1 MAKKNK
7 ELPNDATIELAVV
20 GAVILYPSKFN
31 DIAKYIVSDE
41 VWYDNRCK
49 VLWNVLA
56 GMIRRREHVDL
67 MTVTSTLDEGDHIQG
82 VDNIFLVDCTEG
94 TGTKSTIEVYAK
106 KIYEKYLLRLVIE
119 SAKEIEE
126 KAMDNKI
133 DALDVLVSAHTN
145 IGELISL
152 RPDST
157 FDINEALGDAIES
170 IRNTDKL
177 LVKTGFVNVD
187 KFAGGLTRGEIT
199 IVGGRPGHGKSTML
213 LNLLSNILAEKR
225 KVLLFNRELTNV
237 EVLKKLLALE
247 SGRLSYT
254 MIRQGIYDMKQ
265 LQELDRVRDYIAKK
279 YNPKHF
285 RMYDQIRDFP
295 ASATEI
301 KKFKPDVI
309 FDDYI
314 QLITPT
320 GKEDQRRLQL
330 ERIVNDYKWI
340 AKEYNCVVIL
350 ASQLNRALETRGNPK
365 PQLSDLAESGAI
377 EQVAENVF
385 FVYYP
390 YKVPMTAKPENKNQ
404 LVLVAAKV
412 RYGETGSIQ
421 MAYDGDKCK
430 MYNNEDELFVPPLT
444 RSETDEIPF

>member
-1 MAKKNK
+1 MAKSNK

-20 GAVILYPSKFN
+20 GAVIMYPSKFN

-41 VWYDNRCK
+41 VWYDSRCK

-82 VDNIFLVDCTEG
+82 VNNVFLVDCTEG
-94 TGTKSTIEVYAK
+94 AGSKSTIEVYAK

-152 RPDST
+152 RPDSS

-170 IRNTDKL
+170 IQNTDKL

-237 EVLKKLLALE
+237 EVLKKLIALE

-390 YKVPMTAKPENKNQ
+390 YKVPATAKPENKNQ

-444 RSETDEIPF
+444 KAETDEIPF

>member
-1 MAKKNK
+1 MEK
-7 ELPNDATIELAVV
+7 ELPNDVAIEIAVV
-20 GAVILYPSKFN
+20 GAAIRYPSKFN

-49 VLWNVLA
+49 VLWNILA
-56 GMIRRREHVDL
+56 GMIRRREHVDT
-67 MTVTSTLDEGDHIQG
+67 MTISANLDAVDMAIG
-82 VDNIFLVDCTEG
+82 VDNVFIVDCTNDC
-94 TGTKSTIEVYAK
+94 GTKNTIEVYAK
-106 KIYEKYLLRLVIE
+106 KIYEKYLLRLVVE
-119 SAKEIEE
+119 SAKEIEK
-126 KAMDNKI
+126 KAMDNKVN
-133 DALDVLVSAHTN
+133 ALDVLVTAHTN

-152 RPDST
+152 RPDNS

-199 IVGGRPGHGKSTML
+199 IIGGRPGHGKSTML

-237 EVLKKLLALE
+237 EVLKKLIALE

-254 MIRQGIYDMKQ
+254 MIRQGMYETEH

-279 YNPKHF
+279 YDPKHF

-295 ASATEI
+295 GSATEI

-390 YKVPMTAKPENKNQ
+390 YKVPATAKPENKNQ

-412 RYGETGSIQ
+412 RYGETGAIQ

-430 MYNNEDELFVPPLT
+430 MYNSEDELFVPPLT
-444 RSETDEIPF
+444 EKQQDEIPF

>member
-1 MAKKNK
+1 MSK
-7 ELPNDATIELAVV
+7 ELPNDVTIELAVV
-20 GAVILYPSKFN
+20 GAVVLYPSKFN

-41 VWYDNRCK
+41 VWYENRCK
-49 VLWNVLA
+49 VLWNILA
-56 GMIRRREHVDL
+56 GMVQRREHIDIMTISANLDAVD
-67 MTVTSTLDEGDHIQG
+67 MAMG
-82 VDNIFLVDCTEG
+82 VDNVFVVDCTESAG
-94 TGTKSTIEVYAK
+94 TEGTIEVYAK

-199 IVGGRPGHGKSTML
+199 IIGGRPGHGKSTML

-247 SGRLSYT
+247 SGRLSYS
-254 MIRQGIYDMKQ
+254 MIRQGMYDMKQ
-265 LQELDRVRDYIAKK
+265 LQELDRVRGLIAKK
-279 YNPKHF
+279 YSTNKF

-295 ASATEI
+295 TSATEI
-301 KKFKPDVI
+301 KKFKPDII
-309 FDDYI
+309 FDD
-314 QLITPT
+314 
-320 GKEDQRRLQL
+320 
-330 ERIVNDYKWI
+330 
-340 AKEYNCVVIL
+340 
-350 ASQLNRALETRGNPK
+350 
-365 PQLSDLAESGAI
+365 
-377 EQVAENVF
+377 
-385 FVYYP
+385 
-390 YKVPMTAKPENKNQ
+390 
-404 LVLVAAKV
+404 
-412 RYGETGSIQ
+412 
-421 MAYDGDKCK
+421 
-430 MYNNEDELFVPPLT
+430 
-444 RSETDEIPF
+444 

>member
-1 MAKKNK
+1 MNK
-7 ELPNDATIELAVV
+7 ELPNDTSIEI
-20 GAVILYPSKFN
+20 AVIGTVISYPNKFN
-31 DIAKYIVSDE
+31 DIARYIVSDN
-41 VWYDNRCK
+41 VWYDVRCK
-49 VLWNVLA
+49 TLWSVLA
-56 GMIRRREHVDL
+56 GMIKRREHIDL
-67 MTVTSTLDEGDHIQG
+67 MTVTASLDAVDMTLG
-82 VDNIFLVDCTEG
+82 VNNVFIVDCTNSC
-94 TGTKSTIEVYAK
+94 STESTVEVYAK
-106 KIYEKYLLRLVIE
+106 KIYEKYLLRLVVE
-119 SAKEIEE
+119 SAKEIEK
-126 KAMDNKI
+126 KAMDNKV
-133 DALDVLVSAHTN
+133 DALDVLVTAHTS

-152 RPDST
+152 RPDSS

-170 IRNTDKL
+170 IQNTDKL
-177 LVKTGFVNVD
+177 LIKTGFEGVD
-187 KFAGGLTRGEIT
+187 NFAGGLTRGELT
-199 IVGGRPGHGKSTML
+199 IIGGRPGHGKSTML
-213 LNLLSNILAEKR
+213 LNLLSNILASKR

-237 EVLKKLLALE
+237 EVLKKLIALE
-247 SGRLSYT
+247 SGRLSYS
-254 MIRQGIYDMKQ
+254 MIRQGIYDVKQ
-265 LQELDRVRDYIAKK
+265 LQELDRIRDYIAKK
-279 YNPKHF
+279 YNPEHF

-295 ASATEI
+295 TSATEI
-301 KKFKPDVI
+301 KKFKPDII

-350 ASQLNRALETRGNPK
+350 ASQLNRALETRGNPR

-390 YKVPMTAKPENKNQ
+390 YKVPATATAENKNQ

-412 RYGETGSIQ
+412 RYGETGTVK

-430 MYNNEDELFVPPLT
+430 MYNDEEEMFIPPLT
-444 RSETDEIPF
+444 EVQQDEIPF

>member
-1 MAKKNK
+1 MTK

-20 GAVILYPSKFN
+20 GAIILYPSKFN

-41 VWYDNRCK
+41 VWYDSRCK

-67 MTVTSTLDEGDHIQG
+67 MTVTSTLDDSDHIQG
-82 VDNIFLVDCTEG
+82 VNNIFLVDCTEG
-94 TGTKSTIEVYAK
+94 AGSKDTIEVYAK

-119 SAKEIEE
+119 SAKEIED

-152 RPDST
+152 RPDSS

-177 LVKTGFVNVD
+177 LVKTGFENVD

-199 IVGGRPGHGKSTML
+199 IIGGRPGHGKSTML
-213 LNLLSNILAEKR
+213 LNLLSNILASKR

-247 SGRLSYT
+247 SGRLSYA
-254 MIRQGIYDMKQ
+254 MIRQGMYDIKQ

-365 PQLSDLAESGAI
+365 PQLSDLAESGSI

-390 YKVPMTAKPENKNQ
+390 YKVPATAKPENKNQ

-444 RSETDEIPF
+444 EAQQDEIPF

>member
-1 MAKKNK
+1 MEHSK
-7 ELPNDATIELAVV
+7 ELPNDAVIELAVV
-20 GAVILYPSKFN
+20 GAIILYPSKFN
-31 DIAKYIVSDE
+31 DVAKYIVSDK

-49 VLWNVLA
+49 VLWNILA
-56 GMIRRREHVDL
+56 GMIKRREHIDM
-67 MTVTSTLDEGDHIQG
+67 MTVSSTLTDSDHIQK
-82 VDNIFLVDCTEG
+82 VDNVFLVDCTESAG
-94 TGTKSTIEVYAK
+94 SESTIEVYAK
-106 KIYEKYLLRLVIE
+106 KIYEKYLLRLVVDH
-119 SAKEIEE
+119 AKEIEE
-126 KAMDNKI
+126 KAMNNKI
-133 DALDVLVSAHTN
+133 DALDVLVSAHTS
-145 IGELISL
+145 IGELINL
-152 RPDST
+152 RPDSI

-170 IRNTDKL
+170 IQNTDKL
-177 LVKTGFVNVD
+177 LVKTGFENVD
-187 KFAGGLTRGEIT
+187 KFAGGLTRGELT
-199 IVGGRPGHGKSTML
+199 IIGGRPGHGKSTMM
-213 LNLLSNILAEKR
+213 LNLLSNILASKR
-225 KVLLFNRELTNV
+225 KVILFNRELTNV

-254 MIRQGIYDMKQ
+254 MIRQGMYDVKQ
-265 LQELDRVRDYIAKK
+265 LQELDRVRGYIAKK
-279 YNPKHF
+279 YSPNHF

-320 GKEDQRRLQL
+320 GKEEQRRLQL

-350 ASQLNRALETRGNPK
+350 ASQLNRALETSGVQR

-385 FVYYP
+385 FVYYA
-390 YKVPMTAKPENKNQ
+390 YKVSGAKPELKNEIT
-404 LVLVAAKV
+404 LVAAKV
-412 RYGETGSIQ
+412 RYGETGSAQ

-430 MYNNEDELFVPPLT
+430 MYNSEDELFVPPLT
-444 RSETDEIPF
+444 EAQQDEIPF

>member
-1 MAKKNK
+1 MEHSK
-7 ELPNDATIELAVV
+7 ELPNDAVIELAVV
-20 GAVILYPSKFN
+20 GAFILYPSKFN
-31 DIAKYIVSDE
+31 DVAKYIVSDK

-49 VLWNVLA
+49 VLWNILA
-56 GMIRRREHVDL
+56 GMIKRREHIDM
-67 MTVTSTLDEGDHIQG
+67 MTVSSTLTDSDHIQK
-82 VDNIFLVDCTEG
+82 VDNVFLVDCTESAG
-94 TGTKSTIEVYAK
+94 SESTIEVYAK
-106 KIYEKYLLRLVIE
+106 KIYEKYLLRLVVDH
-119 SAKEIEE
+119 AKEIEE
-126 KAMDNKI
+126 KAMNNKI
-133 DALDVLVSAHTN
+133 DALDVLVSAHTS
-145 IGELISL
+145 IGELINL
-152 RPDST
+152 RPDSI

-170 IRNTDKL
+170 IQNTDKL
-177 LVKTGFVNVD
+177 LVKTGFENVD

-199 IVGGRPGHGKSTML
+199 IIGGRPGHGKSTMM
-213 LNLLSNILAEKR
+213 LNLLSNILASKR
-225 KVLLFNRELTNV
+225 KVILFNRELTNV

-254 MIRQGIYDMKQ
+254 MIRQGMYDVKQ
-265 LQELDRVRDYIAKK
+265 LQELDRVRGYIAKK
-279 YNPKHF
+279 YSPNHF

-320 GKEDQRRLQL
+320 GKEEQRRLQL

-350 ASQLNRALETRGNPK
+350 ASQLNRALETRGVQR

-385 FVYYP
+385 FVYYA
-390 YKVPMTAKPENKNQ
+390 YKVSGAKPELKNEIT
-404 LVLVAAKV
+404 LVAAKV
-412 RYGETGSIQ
+412 RYGETGSAQ

-430 MYNNEDELFVPPLT
+430 MYNSEDELFVPPLT
-444 RSETDEIPF
+444 EAQQDEIPF

>member
-1 MAKKNK
+1 MTK

-20 GAVILYPSKFN
+20 GAIILYPSKFN

-41 VWYDNRCK
+41 VWYDSRCK

-67 MTVTSTLDEGDHIQG
+67 MTVTSTLDDSDHIQG
-82 VDNIFLVDCTEG
+82 VNNIFLVDCTEG
-94 TGTKSTIEVYAK
+94 AGSKDTIEVYAK

-119 SAKEIEE
+119 SAKEIED

-152 RPDST
+152 RPDSS

-177 LVKTGFVNVD
+177 LVKTGFENVD

-199 IVGGRPGHGKSTML
+199 IIGGRPGHGKSTML
-213 LNLLSNILAEKR
+213 LNLLSNILASKR

-247 SGRLSYT
+247 SGRLSYA
-254 MIRQGIYDMKQ
+254 MIRQGMYDIKQ

-365 PQLSDLAESGAI
+365 PQLSDLAESGSI

-390 YKVPMTAKPENKNQ
+390 YKVPATATPETKNQ

-444 RSETDEIPF
+444 EAQQDEIPF

>member
-1 MAKKNK
+1 LKK

-41 VWYDNRCK
+41 VWYDSKCK
-49 VLWNVLA
+49 VLWNVLE

-67 MTVTSTLDEGDHIQG
+67 MTVTSTLDESDHIQG
-82 VDNIFLVDCTEG
+82 VNNVFLVDCTEG
-94 TGTKSTIEVYAK
+94 AGTEYTIEVYAK

-152 RPDST
+152 RPDSS

-237 EVLKKLLALE
+237 EVLKKLIALE

-254 MIRQGIYDMKQ
+254 MIRQGIYDVKQ

-295 ASATEI
+295 ASATEV

-390 YKVPMTAKPENKNQ
+390 YKVPATAKPENKNQ

-430 MYNNEDELFVPPLT
+430 MYNNEDELFLPPLT
-444 RSETDEIPF
+444 EAQQDEIPF

>member
-1 MAKKNK
+1 MAK
-7 ELPNDATIELAVV
+7 ELPNDASIETAVI
-20 GAVILYPSKFN
+20 GAVIGYPSKYN
-31 DIAKYIVSDE
+31 DVAKYIVSDS
-41 VWYDNRCK
+41 VWYDDRCK
-49 VLWNVLA
+49 RLWDIVS
-56 GMIRRREHVDL
+56 GMIKRREHVDI
-67 MTVTSTLDEGDHIQG
+67 MTVSSCLNAVDHAMG
-82 VDNIFLVDCTEG
+82 VDNVFIVDCTNNCG
-94 TGTKSTIEVYAK
+94 TQNTISVYAK

-119 SAKEIEE
+119 SAKDIE
-126 KAMDNKI
+126 KNAMNNTV
-133 DALDVLVSAHTN
+133 DALDVLVTAHTS
-145 IGELISL
+145 IGELINL
-152 RPDST
+152 RPDIT
-157 FDINEALGDAIES
+157 FDIDVALNDAIES
-170 IRNTDKL
+170 IQNTDKL
-177 LVKTGFVNVD
+177 LVKTGFENID
-187 KFAGGLTRGEIT
+187 KFSGGLTRGEIT
-199 IVGGRPGHGKSTML
+199 IIGGRPGHGKSTMM
-213 LNLLSNILAEKR
+213 LNLLSNILEGKR

-254 MIRQGIYDMKQ
+254 MIRQGMYDIKQ
-265 LQELDRVRDYIAKK
+265 LQELDRVRDFIAKK
-279 YNPKHF
+279 YSPDKF
-285 RMYDQIRDFP
+285 RMYDKIRDFP

-350 ASQLNRALETRGNPK
+350 ASQLNRSLETRGNPR

-390 YKVPMTAKPENKNQ
+390 YKVNAKAKPEDKHQ
-404 LVLVAAKV
+404 LFLVAAKV
-412 RYGETGSIQ
+412 RYGETGAIQ

-430 MYNNEDELFVPPLT
+430 MYNNEDELFVPPMT
-444 RSETDEIPF
+444 EKEQDEIPF

>member
-41 VWYDNRCK
+41 VWYDSRCK

-254 MIRQGIYDMKQ
+254 MIRQGIYETEQ

-279 YNPKHF
+279 YDPKHF

-390 YKVPMTAKPENKNQ
+390 YKVPATAKPENKNQ

-412 RYGETGSIQ
+412 RYGETGAIQ

-430 MYNNEDELFVPPLT
+430 MYNNEDDLYVPPIT
-444 RSETDEIPF
+444 EKEQNEIPF

>member
-1 MAKKNK
+1 MSK
-7 ELPNDATIELAVV
+7 ELPNDVTIELAIV
-20 GAVILYPSKFN
+20 GAVINYPSKFN

-41 VWYDNRCK
+41 VWYDARCK
-49 VLWNVLA
+49 VLWKILA
-56 GMIRRREHVDL
+56 GMIQRREHIDL
-67 MTVTSTLDEGDHIQG
+67 MTISANLDAGNMVMG
-82 VDNIFLVDCTEG
+82 VDNVFVVDCTESAG
-94 TGTKSTIEVYAK
+94 TESTIEVYAK

-126 KAMDNKI
+126 KAMDNKV

-145 IGELISL
+145 IGELINL
-152 RPDST
+152 RPDSS

-213 LNLLSNILAEKR
+213 LNLLSNILASRR
-225 KVLLFNRELTNV
+225 KVILFNRELTNV

-247 SGRLSYT
+247 SGRLSYA
-254 MIRQGIYDMKQ
+254 MIRQGMYDMKQ

-279 YNPKHF
+279 YDPKHF

-301 KKFKPDVI
+301 KKFKPDVM

-350 ASQLNRALETRGNPK
+350 ASQLNRALETRGNPQ

-390 YKVPMTAKPENKNQ
+390 FKVPATAKPENKNK

-412 RYGETGSIQ
+412 RYGETGAIQ

-430 MYNNEDELFVPPLT
+430 MYNNEDELFVPPMT
-444 RSETDEIPF
+444 EKQQDEIPF

>member
-1 MAKKNK
+1 MAR
-7 ELPNDATIELAVV
+7 ELPNDASIETAVI
-20 GAVILYPSKFN
+20 GAVIGYPSKYN
-31 DIAKYIVSDE
+31 DVAKYIVSDS
-41 VWYDNRCK
+41 VWYDDRCRR
-49 VLWNVLA
+49 LWNIVS
-56 GMIRRREHVDL
+56 GMIKRREHVDI
-67 MTVTSTLDEGDHIQG
+67 MTISSCLDAVDHAMG
-82 VDNIFLVDCTEG
+82 VDNVFIVDCTNNCG
-94 TGTKSTIEVYAK
+94 TQNTISVYAK

-119 SAKEIEE
+119 SAKDIE
-126 KAMDNKI
+126 KNAMNNTV
-133 DALDVLVSAHTN
+133 DALDVLVTAHTS
-145 IGELISL
+145 IGELINL
-152 RPDST
+152 RPDIT
-157 FDINEALGDAIES
+157 FDIDMALNDAIES
-170 IRNTDKL
+170 IQNTDKL
-177 LVKTGFVNVD
+177 LVKTGFENID
-187 KFAGGLTRGEIT
+187 KFSGGLTRGEIT
-199 IVGGRPGHGKSTML
+199 IIGGRPGHGKSTMM
-213 LNLLSNILAEKR
+213 LNLLSNILEGKR

-254 MIRQGIYDMKQ
+254 MIRQGMYDIKQ
-265 LQELDRVRDYIAKK
+265 LQELDRVRDFIAKK
-279 YNPKHF
+279 YSPDKF
-285 RMYDQIRDFP
+285 RMYDKIRDFP

-350 ASQLNRALETRGNPK
+350 ASQLNRSLETRGNPR

-390 YKVPMTAKPENKNQ
+390 YKVNAKAKPEDKHQ
-404 LVLVAAKV
+404 LFLVAAKV
-412 RYGETGSIQ
+412 RYGETGAIQ

-430 MYNNEDELFVPPLT
+430 MYNNEDELFVPPIT
-444 RSETDEIPF
+444 EKEQDEIPF

>member
-1 MAKKNK
+1 MSK
-7 ELPNDATIELAVV
+7 ELPNDALIELAVV
-20 GAVILYPSKFN
+20 GAVILYPPKFN
-31 DIAKYIVSDE
+31 DVAKYIVSDE
-41 VWYDNRCK
+41 VWYDSRCK
-49 VLWNVLA
+49 VLWNILA
-56 GMIRRREHVDL
+56 GMIKRREHIDL
-67 MTVTSTLDEGDHIQG
+67 MTVTSTLDDSDYIQN
-82 VDNIFLVDCTEG
+82 VNNVFLVDCTESAG
-94 TGTKSTIEVYAK
+94 TENTIEVYAK
-106 KIYEKYLLRLVIE
+106 KIYEKYLLRLVVK

-126 KAMDNKI
+126 KAMDNKN
-133 DALDVLVSAHTN
+133 DALDVLVTAHTS
-145 IGELISL
+145 IGELINL
-152 RPDST
+152 RPDSS
-157 FDINEALGDAIES
+157 FDIDEALGDAIES

-177 LVKTGFVNVD
+177 LVKTGFANVD

-213 LNLLSNILAEKR
+213 LNLLSNILAGKR
-225 KVLLFNRELTNV
+225 KVILFNRELTNV

-265 LQELDRVRDYIAKK
+265 LQELDRVREFIAKK
-279 YNPKHF
+279 YCTSRF

-295 ASATEI
+295 TSATEI

-390 YKVPMTAKPENKNQ
+390 YKVPATAKPENKNQ

-412 RYGETGSIQ
+412 RYGETGAIQ

-430 MYNNEDELFVPPLT
+430 MYNNEDELFIPPLT
-444 RSETDEIPF
+444 EKQQDEIPF